1 MFEML
6 SMRKQRA
13 ENFII
18 RDMEFMSY
26 PLVELSALCL

>member
-1 MFEML
+1 MFEVL
-6 SMRKQRA
+6 STRMQGA

-26 PLVELSALCL
+26 PLVELSARFL